1 MSVTTNDNHI
11 TYREEADLKKRL
23 ELLEQLQEI
32 DLRIDALKNSQNGLH
47 GELNGIEQ
55 GLVAAREEA
64 AGLDTRIAQTE
75 QEKAEQEGLLATEQE
90 NIRRS
95 ESHMKEIK
103 TNKEFQAIG
112 REIAAARKQAT
123 ELEEQLLQKIAQIE
137 ELKGESAGKAASL
150 AELEQNTTERSR
162 EKQAEIDTVQQ
173 DIDTDLAQREEI
185 TKQLPPNLIKRYTLL
200 REQRRGQALA
210 IARDGYCLG
219 CNMNLPPQLYNS
231 LFRGDE
237 MISCPHCQRVLI
249 LKQQPQA

>member
-1 MSVTTNDNHI
+1 M
-11 TYREEADLKKRL
+11 KKRL
-23 ELLEQLQEI
+23 EMLEQLQEI
-32 DLRIDALKNSQNGLH
+32 DLQIDVLKNSQSGLH
-47 GELNGIEQ
+47 GAMNGIEQ
-55 GLVAAREEA
+55 GLDTAREEL
-64 AGLDTRIAQTE
+64 AGLQARVAQLE
-75 QEKAEQEGLLATEQE
+75 QEKGDLEGLLATEQE

-112 REIAAARKQAT
+112 REIAAARKQAA
-123 ELEEQLLQKIAQIE
+123 ELEEQILQKIGQIE
-137 ELKGESAGKAASL
+137 QFRGESAGRSASL
-150 AELEQNTTERSR
+150 AELEQHTAQRCGG
-162 EKQAEIDTVQQ
+162 KLAEIAAIQQ
-173 DIDTDLAQREEI
+173 DIDADLAQREEI
-185 TKQLPPNLIKRYTLL
+185 TKQLPANLIKRYTLL

-249 LKQQPQA
+249 LKQQQG

>member
-1 MSVTTNDNHI
+1 M
-11 TYREEADLKKRL
+11 
-23 ELLEQLQEI
+23 LEQLQEI
-32 DLRIDALKNSQNGLH
+32 DLRIDSLKNSQNSLH

-64 AGLDTRIAQTE
+64 AELDSRIAQVE
-75 QEKAEQEGLLATEQE
+75 QEKTEQEGLLATEQE

-112 REIAAARKQAT
+112 REIAAARKQAA
-123 ELEEQLLQKIAQIE
+123 ELEEQILQKVGQIE
-137 ELKGESAGKAASL
+137 QLRGESTGRSASL
-150 AELEQNTTERSR
+150 AELEQNTAQRSG
-162 EKQAEIDTVQQ
+162 EKLAEISAIQQ
-173 DIDTDLAQREEI
+173 DIDADLARREEI
-185 TKQLPPNLIKRYTLL
+185 TKHLPASLLKRYTLL

-249 LKQQPQA
+249 LKQQAG

>member
-1 MSVTTNDNHI
+1 M
-11 TYREEADLKKRL
+11 
-23 ELLEQLQEI
+23 LEQLQEI
-32 DLRIDALKNSQNGLH
+32 DLRIDTLKNSQAGLH

-55 GLVAAREEA
+55 GLVAAREEV
-64 AGLDTRIAQTE
+64 AGLEARIAQVE
-75 QEKAEQEGLLATEQE
+75 QEKTEREELLATEQE

-112 REIAAARKQAT
+112 REIAAARKQAA
-123 ELEEQLLQKIAQIE
+123 ELEEQLLQKIGQIE
-137 ELKGESAGKAASL
+137 ELKGESAAKSASV
-150 AELEQNTTERSR
+150 AELEQNTAQRSQ
-162 EKQAEIDTVQQ
+162 EKQAEIAAIQQ

-185 TKQLPPNLIKRYTLL
+185 AKQLPANLIKRYTLL

-237 MISCPHCQRVLI
+237 LISCPHCQRVLI

>member
-1 MSVTTNDNHI
+1 M
-11 TYREEADLKKRL
+11 KKRL
-23 ELLEQLQEI
+23 EMLEQLQEI
-32 DLRIDALKNSQNGLH
+32 DLRIDTLKNSQAGLH

-55 GLVAAREEA
+55 GLVAAREEV
-64 AGLDTRIAQTE
+64 AGLEARIAQVE
-75 QEKAEQEGLLATEQE
+75 QEKTEREELLATEQE

-112 REIAAARKQAT
+112 REIAAARKQAA
-123 ELEEQLLQKIAQIE
+123 ELEEQLLQKIGQIE
-137 ELKGESAGKAASL
+137 ELKGESAAKSASV
-150 AELEQNTTERSR
+150 AELEQNTTQRSQ
-162 EKQAEIDTVQQ
+162 EKQAEIAAIQQ

-185 TKQLPPNLIKRYTLL
+185 AKQLPANLIKRYTLL

-237 MISCPHCQRVLI
+237 LISCPHCQRVLI

>member
-1 MSVTTNDNHI
+1 M
-11 TYREEADLKKRL
+11 KKRL
-23 ELLEQLQEI
+23 EMLEQLQEI
-32 DLRIDALKNSQNGLH
+32 DLRIDSLKNSQNSLH

-64 AGLDTRIAQTE
+64 AELDSRIAQVE
-75 QEKAEQEGLLATEQE
+75 QEKTEQEGLLATEQE

-112 REIAAARKQAT
+112 REIAAARKQAA
-123 ELEEQLLQKIAQIE
+123 ELEEQILQKVGQIE
-137 ELKGESAGKAASL
+137 QLRGESTGRSASL
-150 AELEQNTTERSR
+150 AELEQNTAQRSG
-162 EKQAEIDTVQQ
+162 EKLAEISAIQQ
-173 DIDTDLAQREEI
+173 DIDADLARREEI
-185 TKQLPPNLIKRYTLL
+185 TKHLPASLLKRYALL

-249 LKQQPQA
+249 LKQQPQG